1 MGYMGIEFVSPEMR
15 RNTQVMLSGR
25 VDELKALIAENGNRV
40 LPIALVNWDG
50 ISRTPEAL

>member
-1 MGYMGIEFVSPEMR
+1 MGYMGKKFVSPEMR
-15 RNTQVMLSGR
+15 RNTLVMLNGR
-25 VDELKALIAENGNRV
+25 LDELRALIAENGNRV

>member
-1 MGYMGIEFVSPEMR
+1 MEYMGIKFVSPEMR
-15 RNTQVMLSGR
+15 RNTQVMLNGR